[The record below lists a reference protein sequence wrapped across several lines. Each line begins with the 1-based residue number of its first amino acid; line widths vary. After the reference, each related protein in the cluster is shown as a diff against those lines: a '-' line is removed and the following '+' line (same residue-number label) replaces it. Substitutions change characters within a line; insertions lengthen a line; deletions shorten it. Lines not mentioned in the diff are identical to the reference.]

1 MVTEQTMAKSKEGSK
16 KKLRVQFTSHNIQRA
31 QGLIPANPGS
41 GDEGRRSDCV
51 KKQLDPKVPS

>member
-41 GDEGRRSDCV
+41 GDESRRSDCV
-51 KKQLDPKVPS
+51 KSS